1 MIQLIGFVTLLG
13 FFSFIIFLQLRI
25 LYKKN
30 IIRKL
35 CLELD
40 GIKIMFFLSS
50 IWIIYIVIYAIYS
63 WNTQTTTNPIGLNE
77 WGDFLAGFFA
87 PLLFVWL
94 VYGVFIQKK
103 EFANA
108 LESFQLQHKEMR
120 GQSEQIEIQQLNTW
134 FNRNAKTINM
144 LKTTIMQDVHKSI
157 QQISVDLEENI
168 TNQDS
173 FFEVYDELKNLINI
187 DIYVKEYLSELKKSN
202 NHKTFQKSI
211 DEILNEYEVL
221 FKTDTQYAKRIL
233 SLVYF
238 FIFASMK
245 QNQTYKKYKI
255 YSKWIIDEEDY
266 QNILITYTKTSF
278 EETLKEIMK
287 NYQKFE
293 IDFKEGKL
301 YGNI

>member
-1 MIQLIGFVTLLG
+1 MFYISATWILL
-13 FFSFIIFLQLRI
+13 
-25 LYKKN
+25 
-30 IIRKL
+30 
-35 CLELD
+35 
-40 GIKIMFFLSS
+40 
-50 IWIIYIVIYAIYS
+50 IVIYALYS
-63 WNTQTTTNPIGLNE
+63 WINQSGTNPIGLNE

-87 PLLFVWL
+87 PLLFAWL

-144 LKTTIMQDVHKSI
+144 LKTTIMQDVNKSI
-157 QQISVDLEENI
+157 QQIAVDLEENI
-168 TNQDS
+168 INHDN

-187 DIYVKEYLSELKKSN
+187 DIYVKEYLLELKKSN
-202 NHKTFQKSI
+202 DHKTFQKSI

-233 SLVYF
+233 TLVYF
-238 FIFASMK
+238 FIFASRK
-245 QNQTYKKYKI
+245 QNETYEKYKI
-255 YSKWIIDEEDY
+255 YSKWIINEEDY
-266 QNILITYTKTSF
+266 QNILITYTKTNF

-287 NYQKFE
+287 NYQTFE
-293 IDFKEGKL
+293 INFKTGKL
-301 YGNI
+301 YGSI

>member
-25 LYKKN
+25 LYKNN
-30 IIRKL
+30 IIKRL
-35 CLELD
+35 CSEFD
-40 GIKIMFFLSS
+40 GLKIMFFLSS

-63 WNTQTTTNPIGLNE
+63 WNIQTTTNSIGLNE

-144 LKTTIMQDVHKSI
+144 LKTTIMQDVNKSI

-202 NHKTFQKSI
+202 DHKTFQKSI

-233 SLVYF
+233 TLVYF
-238 FIFASMK
+238 FIFASIK
-245 QNQTYKKYKI
+245 QNETYEKYKI

-293 IDFKEGKL
+293 IDFKKGKL